1 MMNLK
6 DKNRPGVFIAA
17 ALLLAML
24 LLKGSALAAPQPDK
38 KEKYIT
44 KGEMAV
50 MLSATDFMKKKISDL
65 FNVAIG
71 YNLVQLN
78 RATMAP
84 VIKYVKVTPARINA
98 DGISVF
104 DLIVKIED
112 PNGLSDIKDVRAD
125 ISSLGRLSNM
135 KLVDN
140 GLWGDSL
147 ANDGIF
153 TLQSSISSKTHPGE
167 KEILIAVANKK
178 GWLSITKA
186 NITVQDQAPAGA
198 RQ

>member
-6 DKNRPGVFIAA
+6 DRNRPVVLIAA
-17 ALLLAML
+17 ALLAVL
-24 LLKGSALAAPQPDK
+24 LLFQGPALAAPQPDK

-104 DLIVKIED
+104 DLIVKVED
-112 PNGLSDIKDVRAD
+112 PNGLTDIKDVRAD

-140 GLWGDSL
+140 GLWGDGSP
-147 ANDGIF
+147 NDGVF
-153 TLQSSISSKTHPGE
+153 TLQSSISAKTPPGE

-178 GWLSITKA
+178 GWLSMTKA
-186 NITVQDQAPAGA
+186 NITVREQAPAGA
-198 RQ
+198 AQ